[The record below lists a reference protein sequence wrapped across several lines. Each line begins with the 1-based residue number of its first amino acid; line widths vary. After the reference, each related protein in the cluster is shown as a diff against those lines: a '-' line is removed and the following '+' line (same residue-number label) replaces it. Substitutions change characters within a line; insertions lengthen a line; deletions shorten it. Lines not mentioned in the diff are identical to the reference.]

1 LTFLVAFSVTMLH
14 AEDYTLGPDSQPHDG
29 VPKGTVTRFV
39 LKPGRYYP
47 GTPHHC
53 AVYVPAQYDASK
65 PTPFMIFLDGS
76 GALGDGVRVPV
87 VFDNLIAKH
96 ELPPTI
102 GIFIDPGVLPVVSDE
117 VQNRYNRIFEYD
129 SLSGR
134 FAEFLLNELIP
145 EVAKSY
151 NLSKNPD
158 DHGISGVS
166 TGAVGAFMV
175 AWNRPDQFHRVLS
188 FIGTYV
194 AMKGADSMP
203 ALVRKTEPKPI
214 RIFMQ
219 DGTNDHIVP
228 AAPFGTSFSG
238 SWPMANH
245 VMHEALE
252 YSGYDV
258 KLVMGTEGHNMK
270 QGGAIMP
277 DALRWLW
284 RGYPEPIVVHEPE
297 AMHEPGWDPRGKVY
311 ATVFVDKPWQRVEG
325 SYSEAVSPAAD
336 KDGNVFFAD
345 PAAKLIYRAAPD
357 GAVTVFKK
365 DAGGVAALRVGAD
378 GRLYASEPSLKRI
391 VSYGTG
397 GDQKVVARDVNAWDM
412 AITAKG
418 AIYFTDDLDKTVG
431 LVEADG
437 KMRVV
442 YEGGE
447 IAQPAGIAL
456 SPDQAM
462 VIVTDAHSRYAWSFQ
477 IGTDGALE
485 NGEPFYRLEMPEMGA
500 MSIAGDVA
508 IDAGG
513 AAYFATPGRIQVC
526 EPSGRV
532 IEILNA
538 PEPGVDA
545 DQLSSVAFAGSG
557 QTWLYAVEGAK
568 LYRWPVK
575 VTYAPV
581 WAPVKP
587 PKPLL

>member
-1 LTFLVAFSVTMLH
+1 VKRILLTILLVLAVTVLH

-29 VPKGTVTRFV
+29 VPKGTVTKFI
-39 LKPGRYYP
+39 LKPGKYYP
-47 GTPHHC
+47 GTPHNC
-53 AVYVPAQYDASK
+53 AVYVPAQYDATK

-96 ELPPTI
+96 ELLPMI

-166 TGAVGAFMV
+166 TGAVGAFMT

-228 AAPFGTSFSG
+228 AEPFGTSFSG
-238 SWPMANH
+238 SWPMANY

-297 AMHEPGWDPRGKVY
+297 AMHQPGWDPRGKVFE
-311 ATVFVDKPWQRVEG
+311 TVYVDKPWQEIQG
-325 SYSEAVSPAAD
+325 DYGKAVDPIAD
-336 KDGNVFFAD
+336 RDGNVYFSD
-345 PAAKLIYRAAPD
+345 GPGKRIYKLVPD
-357 GAVTVFKK
+357 GRITVFK
-365 DAGGVAALRVGAD
+365 DLSNPVSGLAIGPD
-378 GRLYASEPSLKRI
+378 GTLYASEYSSNSGGNI
-391 VSYGTG
+391 VSFSLDTG
-397 GDQKVVARDVNAWDM
+397 NEKVVAHNVEAHSI
-412 AITAKG
+412 AVTAKG
-418 AIYFTDDLDKTVG
+418 TIYFTDDVNKTVG
-431 LVEADG
+431 VVEGDG
-437 KMRVV
+437 NPRVV
-442 YEGGE
+442 YDSGE
-447 IAQPAGIAL
+447 IFFPAGLAL

-462 VIVTDAHSRYAWSFQ
+462 LIVSDADSRFSWSFQ
-477 IGTDGALE
+477 IAPDGSLE
-485 NGEPFYRLEMPEMGA
+485 NGEPFYRLEMPEQGSESNA
-500 MSIAGDVA
+500 KAVA
-508 IDAGG
+508 TDAGG
-513 AAYFATPGRIQVC
+513 AAYFATPLGIQVC
-526 EPSGRV
+526 EASGRM

-538 PEPGVDA
+538 P
-545 DQLSSVAFAGSG
+545 
-557 QTWLYAVEGAK
+557 
-568 LYRWPVK
+568 
-575 VTYAPV
+575 
-581 WAPVKP
+581 
-587 PKPLL
+587 